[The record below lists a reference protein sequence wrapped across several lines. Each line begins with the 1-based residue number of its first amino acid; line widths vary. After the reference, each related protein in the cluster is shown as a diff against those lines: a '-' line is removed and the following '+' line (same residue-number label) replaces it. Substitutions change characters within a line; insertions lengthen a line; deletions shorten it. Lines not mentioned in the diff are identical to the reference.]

1 MQIRLL
7 VTSQCGHKVVY
18 NHKKLNISH
27 DFFCIELKLSTVV
40 TLTTKLHDMS
50 IVRFPWHGSRPSPFK
65 GENQSF
71 PPSRSVICYCCLFSG
86 CE

>member
-50 IVRFPWHGSRPSPFK
+50 TVRFPWQHDGLHSHRHFNLTRNIHG
-65 GENQSF
+65 
-71 PPSRSVICYCCLFSG
+71 I
-86 CE
+86 

>member
-7 VTSQCGHKVVY
+7 VTSQCGHKVVH

-27 DFFCIELKLSTVV
+27 NFFCVELKLSTVV

-50 IVRFPWHGSRPSPFK
+50 TVRFPCQHNGLQALSFQRGKSEFSSFK
-65 GENQSF
+65 K
-71 PPSRSVICYCCLFSG
+71 CYLLLLFI
-86 CE
+86 